1 MAASSRP
8 LFTIVTPAW
17 QGARFL
23 GPLHAALEAMAADSP
38 PFEWII
44 VDDASQDGGETAAE
58 MRRIEREAGIPV
70 RCIFLERNHLGSR
83 SAWEGSLAAHGD
95 WLVILDQDD
104 RLTPDALQ
112 IYARWIARYGER
124 PDFAGVC
131 GRCVDQ
137 HGRFIGTPLPTGTL
151 YTDELSMRHRHRI
164 RGEMLQCTRVALIRE
179 HFAAMAPGVT
189 NGLVWRRI
197 AATHRYLYTDEVV
210 RHYDTGNPV
219 SWTNCGRILYVGD
232 RRDELV
238 EYLERALGPML
249 RDPVE
254 LLRTLVHAR
263 RFDLLA
269 RRAGLQP
276 RRTARASVR
285 ALMTAVTPLAWPVAR
300 LDRHRRRVSAA
311 GWTDA
316 GRQALQ

>member
-1 MAASSRP
+1 MFS
-8 LFTIVTPAW
+8 IVTPAW
-17 QGARFL
+17 HGARFL
-23 GPLHAALEAMAADSP
+23 GPLHASLEAMAADSP
-38 PFEWII
+38 AFEWIL
-44 VDDASQDGGETAAE
+44 VDDASADGGETANA
-58 MRRIEREAGIPV
+58 MRRVAETASFPV

-83 SAWEGSLAAHGD
+83 SAWEGSLAARGD
-95 WLVILDQDD
+95 WLIILDQDD
-104 RLTPDALQ
+104 RLTGDALRT
-112 IYARWIARYGER
+112 YAHWIERFGER

-137 HGRFIGTPLPTGTL
+137 HGRFIGTPLPGGVL
-151 YTDELSMRHRHRI
+151 YTDELSMRHRHRV

-197 AATHRYLYTDEVV
+197 AATHRYLYTDQVV

-238 EYLERALGPML
+238 EYLDRALGPML

-254 LLRTLVHAR
+254 LLRTAVHAR

-269 RRAGLQP
+269 RRAGIAP
-276 RRTARASVR
+276 RRAVPPAVR
-285 ALMTAVTPLAWPVAR
+285 VLMAAVTPVAWPVAR
-300 LDRHRRRVSAA
+300 FDRHRRRVSAA